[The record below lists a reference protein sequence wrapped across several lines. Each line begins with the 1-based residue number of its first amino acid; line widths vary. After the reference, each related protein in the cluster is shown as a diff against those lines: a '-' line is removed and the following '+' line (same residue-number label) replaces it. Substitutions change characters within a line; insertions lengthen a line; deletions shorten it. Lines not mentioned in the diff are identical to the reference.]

1 MHLTICGVS
10 VVDVIFPRID
20 RLPVWPRHTEFTL
33 QNLVMPSA
41 PPVVTLG
48 GNGANAAYV
57 AARCG
62 AHVTLHTCL
71 GRDPLGG
78 LARGWLESAG
88 CRISGPQRVRS
99 TAVNVTAANARH
111 RRATLFYPGRP
122 PELPSVGA
130 SARREAMLV
139 CGWPHP
145 PLPEVARRFRVIAR
159 AGGLTALDT
168 GPILG
173 RPWSLTG
180 MRPLWP
186 HLRMLLTNEFELLAI
201 TKARTVAGAISRVR
215 SVYDGDVVIKRGPK
229 GVVHVPAG
237 SCHPRRRSAIRVR
250 AVNTVGAGDAFNGA
264 LLASLCQGRPME
276 VALGFAGRVAAS
288 VVASPSGVLGARC
301 RP

>member
-71 GRDPLGG
+71 GHDALGG
-78 LARGWLESAG
+78 LARAWLEGAG
-88 CRISGPQRVRS
+88 CRITGPQRVRA
-99 TAVNVTAANARH
+99 TAVNVTASNARH
-111 RRATLFYPGRP
+111 RRATLFYPGRR
-122 PELPSVGA
+122 PELPPVGA
-130 SARREAMLV
+130 SARQEAMLV

-145 PLPEVARRFRVIAR
+145 ALPEIARRFRVIAG

-201 TKARTVAGAISRVR
+201 TRARTVASAISRVR
-215 SVYDGDVVIKRGPK
+215 SVYGGDVVIKRGPK

-237 SCHPRRRSAIRVR
+237 SSRPRRRSAIRVR

-264 LLASLCQGRPME
+264 LLASLCQGQPME

-301 RP
+301 RR